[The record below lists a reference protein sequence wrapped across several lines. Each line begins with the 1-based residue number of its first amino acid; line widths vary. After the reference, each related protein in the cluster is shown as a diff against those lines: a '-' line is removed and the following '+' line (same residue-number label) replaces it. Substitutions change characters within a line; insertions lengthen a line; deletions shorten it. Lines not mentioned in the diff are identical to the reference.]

1 MIVLDVICRVLDVN
15 YIHILIIQKAMKLLS
30 FDPNTSYRFRTLDEL
45 NAVCGIINE
54 SKSILSTSLQYYLQK
69 YRNVLDLPRLCRA
82 LAIPGELAENFIK
95 AGKSEEQY
103 TSEDEFDKTQYPL
116 LYQIVENLQRYFYM
130 KSDDDTNN
138 STNLVAPSLS
148 ISQKEAIYTDINELA
163 VYSKMYYD
171 IETVKSNPLI
181 SDEYPHGNPF
191 DHVIDIMSQGAII
204 IRFKYILRN
213 KSLPAEEKVVSY
225 HLMDF
230 DKKKVLGVHIE
241 GDNKFSMYKQW
252 GEGDERLL
260 PIYAKYEDTI
270 IRWGKQEAEQAAINK
285 NKVED
290 RREFLY

>member
-1 MIVLDVICRVLDVN
+1 
-15 YIHILIIQKAMKLLS
+15 MKLLS

-45 NAVCGIINE
+45 NSVCGIINE
-54 SKSILSTSLQYYLQK
+54 SKSVLSTSLQYYLEK
-69 YRNVLDLPRLCRA
+69 YRNVLDIPRLCRA

-103 TSEDEFDKTQYPL
+103 TSENESGKTQYLPI
-116 LYQIVENLQRYFYM
+116 YQIVENLQRYFYM
-130 KSDDDTNN
+130 KADDDTNN

-163 VYSKMYYD
+163 VYSKMYCD

-191 DHVIDIMSQGAII
+191 DHIIDIMSQGAII

-241 GDNKFSMYKQW
+241 GDNKFSMYKRW
-252 GEGDERLL
+252 GEGNERLL
-260 PIYAKYEDTI
+260 PIYAEYEGTI

-285 NKVED
+285 NKGED